1 MILGIYIYDFLLYV
15 MNHPIEDGEII
26 QVADTEYL
34 FDNGELTEIA
44 CSYPDMETGLAA
56 LQKSVD

>member
-1 MILGIYIYDFLLYV
+1 MIFLLCV

-26 QVADTEYL
+26 QVDDTEYL